1 MELIF
6 ATNNP
11 NKVKEIRKV
20 IGDKLQ
26 ILPLKEAGII
36 IEIPEPHNTLEDNAL
51 EKAETIAH
59 LTGKNCF
66 SEDSGLEVDAL
77 HGAPGVK
84 SARFAGDQATSEQ
97 NIALLLAQMEGQSNR
112 KARFRTVITLIWD
125 HETYYFEG
133 NCPGKITHAPMGT
146 DGFGYDPVFIPEGS
160 ERSFAQMPLEEK
172 NLFSHRKKATTQ
184 LIEFLKT
191 KIG

>member
-11 NKVKEIRKV
+11 NKVREIRKV

-26 ILPLKEAGII
+26 ILSLKEAGII
-36 IEIPEPHNTLEDNAL
+36 IEIPEPHHTLEDNAL
-51 EKAETIAH
+51 EKAQTILH

-66 SEDSGLEVDAL
+66 SEDSGLEVEAL

-84 SARFAGDQATSEQ
+84 SARFAGEHATNEQ
-97 NIALLLAQMEGQSNR
+97 NIALLLDKMEGQINR
-112 KARFRTVITLIWD
+112 RARFRTVIALMWE
-125 HETYYFEG
+125 HETFYFEG
-133 NCPGKITHAPMGT
+133 TCPGTITYRPSGT

-160 ERSFAQMPLEEK
+160 ERSFGQMSLEEK
-172 NLFSHRKKATTQ
+172 NLFSHRKKATTK